1 MTLEKS
7 STEAQQS
14 GLSRRQLAAGAAWA
28 TPVIAASAVVP
39 AYAAST
45 GNTAG
50 SEYGLFVTTICNGG
64 FPGYTQSDNSGFDGP
79 TTPQAYWANGGTYTP
94 TMNVTSEG
102 CVRGSGMS
110 KVGAGSYTPVTNIG
124 SGRDGSYTSATGFW
138 FSVPTTAVKT
148 GTGYVPG
155 SKAVLKAGAR
165 FSTKVTLLL
174 STTSNWQYTVNH
186 IGVAR
191 TTQYWT
197 KPLTGRLNDLPATNA
212 KYLSNANVAGTWNA
226 SAPTIK
232 DTGDGTATFTGTI
245 TYTTSKD
252 YTLTQSGSKY
262 YGQVYIL
269 PGVIEVY
276 GGYGF
281 DSFTLTS
288 QVDSAT
294 ITYSGAEVP
303 NVQLNN
309 ELQTTSTIRKC

>member
-50 SEYGLFVTTICNGG
+50 SEYGLFVTTSCNGG
-64 FPGYTQSDNSGFDGP
+64 FPGYSQNDNAAFDAP
-79 TTPQAYWANGGTYTP
+79 TTPQGYWANGGSYVP

-102 CVRGSGMS
+102 CVRGAGMS
-110 KVGAGSYTPVTNIG
+110 KVGAGSYTPVTNTG
-124 SGRDGSYTSATGFW
+124 HGADGSYTSATGFW

-165 FSTKVTLLL
+165 FSTKVTLVLA
-174 STTSNWQYTVNH
+174 TTSGWQYTVNN
-186 IGVAR
+186 IGVGR
-191 TTQYWT
+191 YDQYWT
-197 KPLTGRLNDLPATNA
+197 KPLTGRMDIPGRATA
-212 KYLSNANVAGTWNA
+212 KYLSNTTVAGTWNA

-232 DTGDGTATFTGTI
+232 DNGDGTATFTGTI

-252 YTLTQSGSKY
+252 YTLTQSGTKY

-281 DSFTLTS
+281 KTFTLTS

>member
-1 MTLEKS
+1 MTIEKS
-7 STEAQQS
+7 STEAQQP
-14 GLSRRQLAAGAAWA
+14 GLSRRQLATGAAWA
-28 TPVIAASAVVP
+28 TPVIAASAAVP

-64 FPGYTQSDNSGFDGP
+64 FIGYTQSDNAGFDGP

-94 TMNVTSEG
+94 TMNVSSEG
-102 CVRGSGMS
+102 CVRGGAA
-110 KVGAGSYTPVTNIG
+110 KAGAGSYTPVTNIG
-124 SGRDGSYTSATGFW
+124 SGANGAYTSSTGFW

-165 FSTKVTLLL
+165 FSTKVTLVVP
-174 STTSNWQYTVNH
+174 TTSNWKYTLEH
-186 IGVAR
+186 IGLAR

-197 KPLTGRLNDLPATNA
+197 KPLTGRLVDLPARTA
-212 KYLSNANVAGTWNA
+212 TYLSNENVAGTWNA
-226 SAPTIK
+226 SKPTI
-232 DTGDGTATFTGTI
+232 TNNGDGTATFTGTI

-252 YTLTQSGSKY
+252 YTLTQSGTKY
-262 YGQVYIL
+262 YAQVVIL
-269 PGVIEVY
+269 PGVIEGY

-281 DSFTLTS
+281 NSFTLTS

-303 NVQLNN
+303 NLKLNN

>member
-1 MTLEKS
+1 MTSEKS
-7 STEAQQS
+7 SIEAQQP
-14 GLSRRQLAAGAAWA
+14 GLSRRQLATGVAWA

-50 SEYGLFVTTICNGG
+50 SEYGLFVTTAYNGG
-64 FPGYTQSDNSGFDGP
+64 FVGYTHSDNAGFDGP
-79 TTPQAYWANGGTYTP
+79 TSPQAYWANGGTYNP

-102 CVRGSGMS
+102 CVTNGMA
-110 KVGAGSYTPVTNIG
+110 KVGAGSYTPVTNTG
-124 SGRDGSYTSATGFW
+124 SGSNGGYVSSTGFW

-155 SKAVLKAGAR
+155 SKAVLKAGSR
-165 FSTKVTLLL
+165 FSTLVTVVVP
-174 STTSNWQYTVNH
+174 TTSNWKWTLNNIALQ
-186 IGVAR
+186 R
-191 TTQYWT
+191 SSQKWT
-197 KPLTGRLNDLPATNA
+197 KTLTGRMSDLNATA
-212 KYLSNANVAGTWNA
+212 PYLGTANVAGTWTA

-232 DTGDGTATFTGTI
+232 DNGDGTATFTGTI

-252 YTLTQSGSKY
+252 CTLTQSGSKY
-262 YGQVYIL
+262 YGQVIIL

-276 GGYGF
+276 PGYGF
-281 DSFTLTS
+281 KSFSLTS
-288 QVDSAT
+288 QVESAT

-309 ELQTTSTIRKC
+309 EMQTTATIRSC

>member
-1 MTLEKS
+1 MTPEKS
-7 STEAQQS
+7 SVKAQQP

-28 TPVIAASAVVP
+28 APVIAASAAVP

-45 GNTAG
+45 GDTAG
-50 SEYGLFVTTICNGG
+50 SEYGLFVTTAYNGG
-64 FPGYTQSDNSGFDGP
+64 FVGYTHSDDAGFDGP
-79 TTPQAYWANGGTYTP
+79 TSPQAYWANGGTYTP

-102 CVRGSGMS
+102 CVTNGMA
-110 KVGAGSYTPVTNIG
+110 KVGAGSYTPVTNSG
-124 SGRDGSYTSATGFW
+124 SGSNGGYVSSTGFW

-155 SKAVLKAGAR
+155 SRAVLKAGSR
-165 FSTKVTLLL
+165 FSTLVTVVVP
-174 STTSNWQYTVNH
+174 TTSNWKWTLNNIAIQ
-186 IGVAR
+186 R
-191 TTQYWT
+191 SSQMWT
-197 KPLTGRLNDLPATNA
+197 KTLTGRMSDLTTTAP
-212 KYLSNANVAGTWNA
+212 YLGTANVAGTWNA
-226 SAPTIK
+226 SVPTIR
-232 DTGDGTATFTGTI
+232 DNGDGTATFTGTI

-262 YGQVYIL
+262 YGQVVIL

-276 GGYGF
+276 PGYGF
-281 DSFTLTS
+281 KSFSLTS

-309 ELQTTSTIRKC
+309 ELQTTSTIRGC

>member
-1 MTLEKS
+1 MTSEKS
-7 STEAQQS
+7 SIEAQQP
-14 GLSRRQLAAGAAWA
+14 GLSRRQLATGVAWA

-50 SEYGLFVTTICNGG
+50 SEYGLFVTTAYNGG
-64 FPGYTQSDNSGFDGP
+64 FVGYTHSDNAGFDGP
-79 TTPQAYWANGGTYTP
+79 TSPQAYWANGGTYNP

-102 CVRGSGMS
+102 CVTNGMA
-110 KVGAGSYTPVTNIG
+110 KVGAGSYTPVTNTG
-124 SGRDGSYTSATGFW
+124 SGSNGGYVSSTGFW

-155 SKAVLKAGAR
+155 SKAVLKAGSR
-165 FSTKVTLLL
+165 FSTLVTVVVP
-174 STTSNWQYTVNH
+174 TTSNWKWTLNNIALQRSSQT
-186 IGVAR
+186 
-191 TTQYWT
+191 WT
-197 KPLTGRLNDLPATNA
+197 KTLTGRMSDLNATA
-212 KYLSNANVAGTWNA
+212 PYLGTANVAGTWTA

-232 DTGDGTATFTGTI
+232 DNGDGTATFTGTI

-262 YGQVYIL
+262 YGQVIIL

-276 GGYGF
+276 PGYGF
-281 DSFTLTS
+281 KSFSLTS
-288 QVDSAT
+288 QVESAT

-309 ELQTTSTIRKC
+309 EMQTTATIRSC

>member
-1 MTLEKS
+1 MTFEKS
-7 STEAQQS
+7 SAEAQQS
-14 GLSRRQLAAGAAWA
+14 GLTRRQLATGAAWA

-45 GNTAG
+45 GDTAG
-50 SEYGLFVTTICNGG
+50 SEYGLFVTTAHNGG
-64 FPGYTQSDNSGFDGP
+64 FVGYTHSDNAGFDGP
-79 TTPQAYWANGGTYTP
+79 TSPQAYWANGGTYTP

-102 CVRGSGMS
+102 CVTNGMA
-110 KVGAGSYTPVTNIG
+110 KVGAGSYTPVTNTG
-124 SGRDGSYTSATGFW
+124 SGSNGGYVSSTGFW

-165 FSTKVTLLL
+165 FSTLVTVVVP
-174 STTSNWQYTVNH
+174 TTSNWEYTLKN
-186 IGVAR
+186 IGLQR
-191 TTQYWT
+191 YSQLWT
-197 KPLTGRLNDLPATNA
+197 KALTGRMNDLSATA
-212 KYLSNANVAGTWNA
+212 PYLGIANVAGTWNA
-226 SAPTIK
+226 SKPTIK
-232 DTGDGTATFTGTI
+232 NNGDGTATFTGTI
-245 TYTTSKD
+245 TYTTTRD

-262 YGQVYIL
+262 YGQVIIL

-276 GGYGF
+276 PGYGF
-281 DSFTLTS
+281 KSFSLTS

-309 ELQTTSTIRKC
+309 ELQTTSTIRSC

>member
-1 MTLEKS
+1 MTIEKS
-7 STEAQQS
+7 STEAQQPT
-14 GLSRRQLAAGAAWA
+14 LTRRQLATGAAWA
-28 TPVIAASAVVP
+28 TPVIAASAAVP

-64 FPGYTQSDNSGFDGP
+64 FIGYTQSDNAGFDGP

-94 TMNVTSEG
+94 TMNVSSEG
-102 CVRGSGMS
+102 CVRGGAA
-110 KVGAGSYTPVTNIG
+110 KAGAGSYTPVTNIG
-124 SGRDGSYTSATGFW
+124 SGANGAYTSSTGFW

-165 FSTKVTLLL
+165 FSTKVTLVVP
-174 STTSNWQYTVNH
+174 TTSNWKYTLEH
-186 IGVAR
+186 IALAR
-191 TTQYWT
+191 ANQNWT
-197 KPLTGRLNDLPATNA
+197 KPLTGRLVDLPATNA

-232 DTGDGTATFTGTI
+232 DNGDGTATFTGTI

>member
-1 MTLEKS
+1 MTSEKS
-7 STEAQQS
+7 SIEAQQP
-14 GLSRRQLAAGAAWA
+14 GLSRRQLATGVAWA

-50 SEYGLFVTTICNGG
+50 SEYGLFVTTAYNGG
-64 FPGYTQSDNSGFDGP
+64 FVGYTHSDNAGFDGP
-79 TTPQAYWANGGTYTP
+79 TSPQAYWANGGTYNP

-102 CVRGSGMS
+102 CVTNGMA
-110 KVGAGSYTPVTNIG
+110 KVGAGSYTPVTNTG
-124 SGRDGSYTSATGFW
+124 SGSNGGYVSSTGFW

-155 SKAVLKAGAR
+155 SKAVLKAGSR
-165 FSTKVTLLL
+165 FSTLVTVVVP
-174 STTSNWQYTVNH
+174 TTSNWKWTLNNIALQ
-186 IGVAR
+186 R
-191 TTQYWT
+191 SSQMWT
-197 KPLTGRLNDLPATNA
+197 KTLTGRMSDLNATA
-212 KYLSNANVAGTWNA
+212 PYLGTANVAGTWTA

-232 DTGDGTATFTGTI
+232 DNGDGTATFTGTI

-262 YGQVYIL
+262 YGQVIIL

-276 GGYGF
+276 PGYGF
-281 DSFTLTS
+281 KSFSLTS
-288 QVDSAT
+288 QVESAT

-309 ELQTTSTIRKC
+309 EMQTTATIRSC

>member
-64 FPGYTQSDNSGFDGP
+64 FVGYSQSDDGP
-79 TTPQAYWANGGTYTP
+79 FNGPTSPEAYWANGGTYTP
-94 TMNVTSEG
+94 TMNVNSNG
-102 CVRGSGMS
+102 CAANGQG
-110 KVGAGSYTPVTNIG
+110 KVGAGSYTPVTNSG
-124 SGRDGSYTSATGFW
+124 SGVNGGYVSSTGFW
-138 FSVPTTAVKT
+138 FSVPPTAVKT

-165 FSTKVTLLL
+165 FSTQVTVVVP
-174 STTSNWQYTVNH
+174 TTGYWQYTLKD
-186 IGVAR
+186 IGLGR
-191 TTQYWT
+191 YTQKWT
-197 KPLTGRLNDLPATNA
+197 KALTGRSADLPAPTA
-212 KYLSNANVAGTWNA
+212 TYLDNANVAGTWAA
-226 SAPTIK
+226 SAPTVK
-232 DTGDGTATFTGTI
+232 DNGDGTASLTGTI

-252 YTLTQSGSKY
+252 YTLTQRGTKY
-262 YGQVYIL
+262 YGQVLIL
-269 PGVIEVY
+269 PGVIQVN
-276 GGYGF
+276 GAYGF
-281 DSFTLTS
+281 NSFTLTS

-303 NVQLNN
+303 AVQLNN
-309 ELQTTSTIRKC
+309 ELQTTSTIRHC

>member
-1 MTLEKS
+1 MTSEKS
-7 STEAQQS
+7 SIEAQQP
-14 GLSRRQLAAGAAWA
+14 GLSRRQLATGVAWV

-50 SEYGLFVTTICNGG
+50 SEYGLFVTTAYNGG
-64 FPGYTQSDNSGFDGP
+64 FVGYTHSDNAGFDGP
-79 TTPQAYWANGGTYTP
+79 TSPQAYWANGGTYNP

-102 CVRGSGMS
+102 CVTNGMA
-110 KVGAGSYTPVTNIG
+110 KVGAGSYTPVTNTG
-124 SGRDGSYTSATGFW
+124 SGSNGGYVSSTGFW

-155 SKAVLKAGAR
+155 SKAVLKAGSR
-165 FSTKVTLLL
+165 FSTLVTVVVPA
-174 STTSNWQYTVNH
+174 TSNWKWTLNNIALQ
-186 IGVAR
+186 R
-191 TTQYWT
+191 SSQKWT
-197 KPLTGRLNDLPATNA
+197 KTLTGRMSELNATA
-212 KYLSNANVAGTWNA
+212 PYLGTANVAGTWTA

-232 DTGDGTATFTGTI
+232 DNGDGTATFTGTI

-262 YGQVYIL
+262 YGQVIIL

-276 GGYGF
+276 PGYGF
-281 DSFTLTS
+281 KSFSLTS
-288 QVDSAT
+288 QVESAT

-309 ELQTTSTIRKC
+309 EMQTTATIRSC

>member
-1 MTLEKS
+1 MTSEKS
-7 STEAQQS
+7 SIEAQQP
-14 GLSRRQLAAGAAWA
+14 GLSRRQLATGVAWA

-50 SEYGLFVTTICNGG
+50 SEYGLFVTTAHNGG
-64 FPGYTQSDNSGFDGP
+64 FVGYTHSDNAGFDGP
-79 TTPQAYWANGGTYTP
+79 TSPQAYWANGGTYTP

-102 CVRGSGMS
+102 CVTNGMA
-110 KVGAGSYTPVTNIG
+110 KVGAGSYTPVTNSG
-124 SGRDGSYTSATGFW
+124 SGSNGGYVSSTGFW

-148 GTGYVPG
+148 GTGYVAG

-165 FSTKVTLLL
+165 FSTLVTVVVP
-174 STTSNWQYTVNH
+174 TTSNWEYTLKN
-186 IGVAR
+186 IGLQR
-191 TTQYWT
+191 YSQLWT
-197 KPLTGRLNDLPATNA
+197 KALTGRMSDLTATA
-212 KYLSNANVAGTWNA
+212 PYLGTANVAGTWNA
-226 SAPTIK
+226 SKPTIK
-232 DTGDGTATFTGTI
+232 NNGDGTATFTGTI
-245 TYTTSKD
+245 TYTTTRD

-262 YGQVYIL
+262 YGQVIIL

-276 GGYGF
+276 PGYGF
-281 DSFTLTS
+281 KSFSLTS

-309 ELQTTSTIRKC
+309 ELQTTSTIRSC

>member
-64 FPGYTQSDNSGFDGP
+64 FVGYSQSDDGP
-79 TTPQAYWANGGTYTP
+79 FNGPTSPEAYWANGGTYTP
-94 TMNVTSEG
+94 TMNVNSNG
-102 CVRGSGMS
+102 CAANGQG
-110 KVGAGSYTPVTNIG
+110 KVGAGSYTPVTNSG
-124 SGRDGSYTSATGFW
+124 SGVNGGYVSSTGFW

-155 SKAVLKAGAR
+155 Y
-165 FSTKVTLLL
+165 
-174 STTSNWQYTVNH
+174 WQYTLKD
-186 IGVAR
+186 IGLGR
-191 TTQYWT
+191 YTQKWT
-197 KPLTGRLNDLPATNA
+197 KALTGRSVDLPAPTA
-212 KYLSNANVAGTWNA
+212 TYLDNANVAGTWAA
-226 SAPTIK
+226 SAPTVK
-232 DTGDGTATFTGTI
+232 DNGDGTASLTGTI

-252 YTLTQSGSKY
+252 YTLTQRGTKY
-262 YGQVYIL
+262 YGQVLIL
-269 PGVIEVY
+269 PGVIQVN
-276 GGYGF
+276 GAYGF
-281 DSFTLTS
+281 NSFTLTS

-303 NVQLNN
+303 AVQLNN
-309 ELQTTSTIRKC
+309 ELQTTSTIRHC